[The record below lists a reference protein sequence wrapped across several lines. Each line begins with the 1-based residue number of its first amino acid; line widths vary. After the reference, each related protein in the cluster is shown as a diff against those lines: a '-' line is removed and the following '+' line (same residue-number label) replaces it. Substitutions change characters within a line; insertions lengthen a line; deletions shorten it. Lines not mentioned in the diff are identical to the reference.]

1 MKQIIMANTI
11 ITKFNKVWKSQ
22 VEPKL
27 KKRNKLYS
35 EKNKLYSEIEKLNSE
50 KNKLY
55 SEIDKLNSEKSKL
68 YSEILM
74 IFYNFDKANS
84 CRIIWDYSFLKEDI
98 KIKTYNKGK
107 TGFILYKL
115 DGTSKEELFNKV
127 EEIIEQNG
135 HKYKLIE

>member
-35 EKNKLYSEIEKLNSE
+35 EISKLNSEINKLNSEINKLYSEINKLNSE
-50 KNKLY
+50 INKL
-55 SEIDKLNSEKSKL
+55 N
-68 YSEILM
+68 SEILM

-84 CRIIWDYSFLKEDI
+84 CQIIWDYSFKKEEI
-98 KIKTYNKGK
+98 NIKTYNQDK

-115 DGTSKEELFNKV
+115 DGTSEEELFNKV

-135 HKYKLIE
+135 HKYKLIK